1 MIEALQLAVSSLV
14 QPAATMVHQRR
25 PYGIL
30 GWNPN
35 VDIASSV
42 LAVDNSQ
49 DGDLQHPG
57 MLSSGGTQRRG
68 SQFTTKSNPRGEEK
82 MTNRIIVATFNNTN
96 SAYDAASAIKN
107 LKDSGVTQFKLK
119 AGVMVK
125 KDDRGNV
132 SLVEDRERPLLG
144 TAVGTA
150 AGALIGLIAGAPG
163 AAMGAALGATTGLGG
178 DAVMA
183 ALDSDFIDTVT
194 AEMRPGMTAIV
205 VEADEGSTRT
215 VDDIVT
221 LGGGH
226 VFRQA
231 A

>member
-1 MIEALQLAVSSLV
+1 
-14 QPAATMVHQRR
+14 
-25 PYGIL
+25 
-30 GWNPN
+30 
-35 VDIASSV
+35 
-42 LAVDNSQ
+42 
-49 DGDLQHPG
+49 
-57 MLSSGGTQRRG
+57 
-68 SQFTTKSNPRGEEK
+68 

-144 TAVGTA
+144 TAVGTT

-163 AAMGAALGATTGLGG
+163 VALGAALGATAGLGG

-183 ALDSDFIDTVT
+183 ALDSDFIDKVT

-205 VEADEGSTRT
+205 VEADEGSTRA

-226 VFRQA
+226 IFRQA